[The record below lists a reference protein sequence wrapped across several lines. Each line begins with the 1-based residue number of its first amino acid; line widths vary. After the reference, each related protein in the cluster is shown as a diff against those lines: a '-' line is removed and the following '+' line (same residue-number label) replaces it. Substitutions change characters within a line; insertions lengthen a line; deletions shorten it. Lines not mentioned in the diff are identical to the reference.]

1 MASALDTQTDIE
13 IPAMPSFTKSYHN
26 RPYPAIS
33 PSRPEIRAAAAG
45 KNIVV
50 TGGGTGIGKAI
61 AIAFAQA
68 GARSVAILGRRA
80 DRLQQT
86 AAEIKAEAAK
96 HGHSPLIITEVAD
109 LMQRDTVDAAL
120 QSIQT
125 KASAQA
131 GSTYLDVLVSN
142 AGMAPK
148 MGTVLGY
155 DTELI
160 MKTLGLNVLSAFN
173 AINAWVPL
181 APPGDKA
188 VLINVS
194 SMMAHGTPVPTNF
207 AYSISKAANLKML
220 DYFAI
225 ENPAIHVVSIQPGII
240 NTELGGDDM
249 PVFVAPDTTDLPGQF
264 CPWLLTDE
272 ARFLRNKF
280 VWANWDV
287 EELVARKDEIVGT
300 RALTWGVEGVLV

>member
-1 MASALDTQTDIE
+1 
-13 IPAMPSFTKSYHN
+13 MPSFTKGYHH

-33 PSRPEIRAAAAG
+33 PSRPEIAAAAVG

-86 AAEIKAEAAK
+86 AAEMKSEAAK
-96 HGHSPLIITEVAD
+96 HGHSPVIVTEVAD
-109 LMQRDTVDAAL
+109 LMQRETVDAAL
-120 QSIQT
+120 QSIQA
-125 KASAQA
+125 KISIEA

-155 DTELI
+155 DAQI
-160 MKTLGLNVLSAFN
+160 MMNTFALNVLSAFN
-173 AINAWVPL
+173 AVNSWVPL

-194 SMMAHGTPVPTNF
+194 SMMAHARPVVTNF
-207 AYSISKAANLKML
+207 AYSMAKAANLKMI
-220 DYFAI
+220 DYFAA
-225 ENPAIHVVSIQPGII
+225 ENPTIHVVSLQPGII

-249 PVFVAPDTTDLPGQF
+249 PVFVAPDTTELPGQF
-264 CPWLLTDE
+264 CAWLLTDE
-272 ARFLRNKF
+272 ARFLKNKF

-287 EELVARKDEIVGT
+287 EDLVTRKDEVLTT
-300 RALTWGVEGVLV
+300 RALTWGVEGVPV

>member
-1 MASALDTQTDIE
+1 MASTLDSQVDIVVPE
-13 IPAMPSFTKSYHN
+13 MPSFTKGYHH

-33 PSRPEIRAAAAG
+33 PSRPEIAAAAAG

-86 AAEIKAEAAK
+86 AAEMKSEAAK
-96 HGHSPLIITEVAD
+96 HGHSPVIVTEVAD
-109 LMQRDTVDAAL
+109 LMQRETVDAAL
-120 QSIQT
+120 QSIQA
-125 KASAQA
+125 KISIEA
-131 GSTYLDVLVSN
+131 GPTYLDVLVSN

-155 DTELI
+155 DAQI
-160 MKTLGLNVLSAFN
+160 MMNTFGLNVLSAFN
-173 AINAWVPL
+173 AVNSWVPL

-194 SMMAHGTPVPTNF
+194 SMMAHARPVVTNF
-207 AYSISKAANLKML
+207 AYSMAKAANLKMI
-220 DYFAI
+220 DYFAA
-225 ENPAIHVVSIQPGII
+225 ENPTIHVVSLQPGII

-249 PVFVAPDTTDLPGQF
+249 PVFVAPDTSESFFYKPSSF
-264 CPWLLTDE
+264 ILL
-272 ARFLRNKF
+272 
-280 VWANWDV
+280 
-287 EELVARKDEIVGT
+287 
-300 RALTWGVEGVLV
+300 

>member
-1 MASALDTQTDIE
+1 
-13 IPAMPSFTKSYHN
+13 MPSFTKGYHH

-33 PSRPEIRAAAAG
+33 PSRPEIAAAAAG

-68 GARSVAILGRRA
+68 GARCVAILGRRA

-86 AAEIKAEAAK
+86 VADMQSEAAK
-96 HGHSPLIITEVAD
+96 YGHSPIIVAEVAD
-109 LMQRDTVDAAL
+109 LMQRETVDAAL
-120 QSIQT
+120 QSILA
-125 KASAQA
+125 KISIEA

-155 DTELI
+155 DAQIVMNTF
-160 MKTLGLNVLSAFN
+160 GLNVLSAFN
-173 AINAWVPL
+173 A
-181 APPGDKA
+181 A

-194 SMMAHGTPVPTNF
+194 SMMAHARPVVTNF
-207 AYSISKAANLKML
+207 AYSMAKAANLKMIE
-220 DYFAI
+220 YFAA
-225 ENPAIHVVSIQPGII
+225 ENPNIHVVSLQPGII

-264 CPWLLTDE
+264 CVWLLTDE
-272 ARFLRNKF
+272 ARFLKSKF

-287 EELVARKDEIVGT
+287 EDLVARKDEVLTT
-300 RALTWGVEGVLV
+300 RALTWGVEGVPV

>member
-1 MASALDTQTDIE
+1 MASAPDSQPDIVVPE
-13 IPAMPSFTKSYHN
+13 MPSFTKGYHH

-33 PSRPEIRAAAAG
+33 PSRPEIATAAAG

-86 AAEIKAEAAK
+86 AAEMESEAAK
-96 HGHSPLIITEVAD
+96 HGHSPIIVTEVAD
-109 LMQRDTVDAAL
+109 
-120 QSIQT
+120 
-125 KASAQA
+125 
-131 GSTYLDVLVSN
+131 LDVLVSN

-155 DTELI
+155 DAQI
-160 MKTLGLNVLSAFN
+160 MTKTFGLNVLSAFN

-194 SMMAHGTPVPTNF
+194 SMMAHARPVVTNF
-207 AYSISKAANLKML
+207 AYSMAKAANLKMI
-220 DYFAI
+220 DYFAA
-225 ENPAIHVVSIQPGII
+225 ENPS
-240 NTELGGDDM
+240 
-249 PVFVAPDTTDLPGQF
+249 VFVAPDTSESLFYQPFPLILLQLLPSTF
-264 CPWLLTDE
+264 SLHFRL
-272 ARFLRNKF
+272 
-280 VWANWDV
+280 
-287 EELVARKDEIVGT
+287 
-300 RALTWGVEGVLV
+300 